1 MYISIKVKTYCKN
14 RYNFINTKK
23 DKTNKQRYIVDDIK
37 EMRDCKCKS
46 FKNL

>member
-14 RYNFINTKK
+14 RYNFINTTNKSI
-23 DKTNKQRYIVDDIK
+23 NKQRYIVDDIK

-46 FKNL
+46 FNNL